1 MGYFTHYLKK
11 LSDYIPPVYVM
22 HENQTLKMTL
32 HLFSKTLALL
42 SLSFHLC
49 RVYECNP
56 LCRCDPRMCSN
67 RLVQHGLQLRLEL
80 FMTQHK
86 GWGIRCRDDV
96 AKGTFVCVFTGK
108 QSCIWTENLLDSNI
122 YFLTTSFYH
131 LIGKI
136 VNEDKVNEDETVSGN
151 DYLANLDF
159 IEGVEK
165 LKEGYESEAYCS
177 DTEVESNKKTI
188 TMKTGPLRK
197 NTLYQ
202 EDSSSGEGVLCV

>member
-1 MGYFTHYLKK
+1 M
-11 LSDYIPPVYVM
+11 
-22 HENQTLKMTL
+22 
-32 HLFSKTLALL
+32 
-42 SLSFHLC
+42 
-49 RVYECNP
+49 
-56 LCRCDPRMCSN
+56 
-67 RLVQHGLQLRLEL
+67 
-80 FMTQHK
+80 
-86 GWGIRCRDDV
+86 
-96 AKGTFVCVFTGK
+96 
-108 QSCIWTENLLDSNI
+108 
-122 YFLTTSFYH
+122 
-131 LIGKI
+131 
-136 VNEDKVNEDETVSGN
+136 NEDKVNEDETVSGN